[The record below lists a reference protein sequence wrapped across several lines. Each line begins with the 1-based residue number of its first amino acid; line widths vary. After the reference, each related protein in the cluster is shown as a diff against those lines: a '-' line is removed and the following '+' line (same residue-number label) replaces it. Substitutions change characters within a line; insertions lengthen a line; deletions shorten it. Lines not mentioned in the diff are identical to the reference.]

1 MKLARRQ
8 FLSSVLIL
16 PFIKFSKPEKSV
28 LILGAGLS
36 GLSTAY
42 ELSLRGY
49 KVTVIE
55 ARDYAGGRVFTL
67 RKPFLDNQY
76 VELGGE
82 LIGDGYKR
90 FLKYAKN
97 FSVEFEE
104 NLTSTETG
112 GSVANPQRGISSSAI
127 LRGKLFAVGSLLN
140 ENPYSLSKEE
150 ASDLPPAI
158 LFKHIAA
165 VASELRAEPS
175 KIFDYDKF
183 SLADFLRNRG
193 VSEQMIKLIDI
204 SLNYNSIETVSMGGV
219 LWDARKRLAAGT
231 KPIKIVGGNDRI
243 SKALF
248 ENAVKLGARFI
259 FQAEVKRIFQN
270 ESSARVTFAKNGRVE
285 SLEAERVV
293 CTIPFSVLREIIFEP
308 SLPEAKSKAI
318 GELAYTRI
326 TKVFLQ
332 AERTAWDEKN
342 LGTSIWTDTPCERIF
357 NAAGKKGDRLG
368 IFTIWTEGRGAEI
381 PESMRDDE
389 RIKWGKREFVKA
401 LPFMKD
407 KIRKT
412 ATKSWTLDRY
422 ARGAYAHFTVGQLTS
437 LQPFLKMP
445 VGRIHFAGEHTAEK
459 FPGMEG
465 ALESA
470 ERVVAEINSL

>member
-16 PFIKFSKPEKSV
+16 PFIKFSKQKKSI

-55 ARDYAGGRVFTL
+55 ARDYVGGRVFTL
-67 RKPFLDNQY
+67 RKPFSDNQY

-97 FSVEFEE
+97 FSVEFQE

-112 GSVANPQRGISSSAI
+112 GSVAEPPRGITSSAI
-127 LRGKLFAVGSLLN
+127 LRGRLFAAGSISN
-140 ENPYSLSKEE
+140 ENPYNLSKEE

-165 VASELRAEPS
+165 VASELRGEPS

-183 SLADFLRNRG
+183 SLAEILRNRG
-193 VSEQMIKLIDI
+193 VSEQMIKLMDI
-204 SLNYNSIETVSMGGV
+204 SLNYNSIETASMGGV

-231 KPIKIVGGNDRI
+231 KPIKVVGGNDRI

-248 ENAVKLGARFI
+248 ENAVKLGAKFVFR
-259 FQAEVKRIFQN
+259 AEVKRIFQN
-270 ESSARVTFAKNGRVE
+270 ESFVRVTFTRNGRVE
-285 SLEAERVV
+285 SMEAERVV
-293 CTIPFSVLREIIFEP
+293 CTIPFSVLREIVFEP
-308 SLPEAKSKAI
+308 SLPEAKSEAI
-318 GELAYTRI
+318 RELAYTRI

-332 AERTAWDEKN
+332 AERATWDERN

-368 IFTIWTEGRGAEI
+368 IFTIWTDGSGAEI
-381 PESMRDDE
+381 PESMGDDE
-389 RIKWGKREFVKA
+389 RIEWGKREFIKA

-437 LQPFLKMP
+437 LQPFLKTP

-470 ERVVAEINSL
+470 ERVVTEITSS